1 MLAQKDADTTGAAEV
16 STYQGM
22 KRWLEG
28 YERIASVSD
37 ELHRGVVAPA
47 AVPGAAA
54 TPTKSREEREER
66 RDRDRDW
73 SRGWDRTSG
82 RDWETARRAG
92 WRDRE
97 RSPRPVVAAALEA
110 VSEEERSEEH
120 LCNLTESCA
129 AASATPLLPTF
140 DAVTNMARALHEIN
154 ICPSSLAVVAEED
167 PEAFLSVLEE
177 GIEMCAEVHGVENG
191 LTAAHAV
198 HDLAIEMLNNITTE
212 SLVHPDI
219 EVNDTLITK
228 KQMPDGTFRESS
240 KPLRGTIKELVRGLR
255 TTIPVFKLLQADNKV
270 REYLLYCALSLVAAM
285 GQPIAV
291 PTGTAVR
298 EMTLGDW
305 LERGRHLAGMTPHR
319 FTLPPDSV
327 MDMLAARIGR
337 TQMVVDPQQAAVP
350 PGMSQSST

>member
-1 MLAQKDADTTGAAEV
+1 M
-16 STYQGM
+16 
-22 KRWLEG
+22 
-28 YERIASVSD
+28 
-37 ELHRGVVAPA
+37 
-47 AVPGAAA
+47 
-54 TPTKSREEREER
+54 
-66 RDRDRDW
+66 
-73 SRGWDRTSG
+73 
-82 RDWETARRAG
+82 
-92 WRDRE
+92 
-97 RSPRPVVAAALEA
+97 
-110 VSEEERSEEH
+110 
-120 LCNLTESCA
+120 TESCA

-191 LTAAHAV
+191 LTAVHAV
-198 HDLAIEMLNNITTE
+198 HNLAIEMLNNITTE

-291 PTGTAVR
+291 PTGTAIR

-305 LERGRHLAGMTPHR
+305 LEHGRHLAGMTPHR